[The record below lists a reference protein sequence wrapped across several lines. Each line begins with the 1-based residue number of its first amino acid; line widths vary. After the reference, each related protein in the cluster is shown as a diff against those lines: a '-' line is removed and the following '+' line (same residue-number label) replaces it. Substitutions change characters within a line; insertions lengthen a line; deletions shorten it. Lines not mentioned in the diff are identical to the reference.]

1 MFSKSETITDEN
13 ETIIS
18 STENS
23 VLENSVFKEP
33 TAKYPILLVILLL
46 GWMEM
51 RLKT

>member
-18 STENS
+18 ST
-23 VLENSVFKEP
+23 ENSVFKEP